1 MVAFNKLLNVCVF
14 ILAIATLYFAISLK
28 KERKIVVSQ
37 RAELAVALNKISE
50 QTDTAVSVADL
61 EQAQGEEQIVD
72 GVEKVITQKD
82 SLADCVVAM
91 GKTLG
96 IDESKLDNSE
106 LKGLDQEIVDSR
118 IELVNT
124 SVSQIAS
131 RVTAI
136 NKSILSWSESLGTP
150 LNASEL
156 RSVDNYKASLT
167 TVGEAL
173 VLGQSKVDS
182 YVEELKDSMNKI
194 DQYEWTFSGEE
205 FALNDRYKSAFT
217 SFKSDLEGINT
228 SLASVN
234 DLKDVITTKEDE
246 ITELNVTVD
255 SRNDEIKGKEH
266 SIVNLQSLKEKL
278 EDQLKKYTAV
288 AGFDSNIMGTVVSV
302 NKQLGFI
309 VTDLSESETGIGMK
323 MFVRRGEAFI
333 GSVVVANTDESN
345 STADIE
351 AIVSDIQIGDV
362 VFFKARN

>member
-28 KERKIVVSQ
+28 KERKIVVAQ
-37 RAELAVALNKISE
+37 RSELAIALNKISD
-50 QTDTAVSVADL
+50 QTDSTVSVKDL
-61 EQAQGEEQIVD
+61 EQAQGEEQIVA

-96 IDESKLDNSE
+96 IDESKLDSSE
-106 LKGLDQEIVDSR
+106 LKGLDQDIVDSR

-124 SVSQIAS
+124 SVDQISTRA
-131 RVTAI
+131 TAV
-136 NKSILSWSESLGTP
+136 NKSILSWSESLGAP

-156 RSVDNYKASLT
+156 RSVDNYEESLS

-173 VLGQSKVDS
+173 VAGQSKVNS
-182 YVEELKDSMNKI
+182 YVEELKDSMTKV

-205 FALNDRYKSAFT
+205 FALNDRFKSAFD
-217 SFKSDLEGINT
+217 SFKSDLEVINRD
-228 SLASVN
+228 LASVN
-234 DLKDVITTKEDE
+234 DLKDVITAKEDE
-246 ITELNVTVD
+246 ITELTDSVD
-255 SRNDEIKGKEH
+255 FRNEEIRNKEH
-266 SIVNLQSLKEKL
+266 SIGTLQSLKEKL

-288 AGFDSNIMGTVVSV
+288 AGFDPNVTGSVVSV
-302 NKQLGFI
+302 NAKLGFV
-309 VTDLSESETGIGMK
+309 VTDLSETDTAAGMK
-323 MFVRRGEAFI
+323 MFIRRGQDFV

-351 AIVSDIQIGDV
+351 SSVTDIQVGDV